1 MDHHNRH
8 GLLQLHLVHWNR
20 SKYDSPNVAAGEPDG
35 LAVLG
40 IFLEVRL
47 VYIFVRNIKMSHL
60 IFLIQIDD
68 IIYWIQKSRLETSIP
83 NSVKYARRW
92 GSFLTKEIRYLL
104 LMMKRLTLLSYC
116 RHLLIFG
123 DMKAL

>member
-40 IFLEVRL
+40 IFLEVRFG
-47 VYIFVRNIKMSHL
+47 YIFVSNISL
-60 IFLIQIDD
+60 I
-68 IIYWIQKSRLETSIP
+68 RSI
-83 NSVKYARRW
+83 V
-92 GSFLTKEIRYLL
+92 FTK
-104 LMMKRLTLLSYC
+104 LMTLS
-116 RHLLIFG
+116 I
-123 DMKAL
+123 